1 MRSGCD
7 GILEEKL
14 EKQGYFF
21 NFMQFITKYLL
32 ILIVFFWL
40 GCMMP
45 LTEDC
50 KKYMVVS
57 HL

>member
-1 MRSGCD
+1 MAFLKKNWKNKD
-7 GILEEKL
+7 I
-14 EKQGYFF
+14 FF